1 MQKLLF
7 LACCLFLLACNN
19 NKVDNPEF
27 YQTLSQFDNQFDYWI
42 KNGQILNGID
52 STLQHA
58 DILIKGDQIV
68 YVGEVD
74 STLFN
79 TQQQIDAQGALVTPG
94 FIDAHAHG
102 DPMDT
107 PDFPN
112 FLAMGVTSIALG
124 QDGFSPQVENP
135 QDWFEK
141 VDSAAPSVNIIP
153 FVGHS
158 TLRLL
163 SGANYDP
170 KPAQEHIEKMYDL
183 LNAAMENGCFG
194 MSTGL
199 EYNPGQYAEEEELV
213 NLAKIIGQYDG
224 MIMSHMRNED
234 NDAIEASIQE
244 LLKQGEFCNVHIA
257 HLKVVYGKGQDRAA
271 QVLNLINQ
279 ERNSTFSITADIYPY
294 SASYTGIGI
303 VFPKWAKAPN
313 NYETVKTSRR
323 AELLQFLRQKVI
335 ARNGPEAT
343 LLGTKPY
350 AGKTLAELSEEK
362 GKAFENVLLEDIGP
376 NGASGAYFVMND
388 ELQER
393 LIQDPK
399 IMIGSDG
406 SPTMRHPRGYGSFAK
421 IIETYVY
428 EKELF
433 PLAEAIRKMT
443 SLPAQTL
450 GLTDRGLIKTGH
462 KADLLIFRPENIK
475 AKATFVDP
483 HLLAEGFDYVF
494 VNGRLAFNKGKSLNA
509 RSGRLLRKTN
519 SSD

>member
-7 LACCLFLLACNN
+7 LAFSLLLLGCNK
-19 NKVDNPEF
+19 NKIDNPEF
-27 YQTLSQFDNQFDYWI
+27 YQLVNQYDGQFDCWI

-52 STLQHA
+52 TMPLQA
-58 DILIKGDQIV
+58 DIIIKEDQII
-68 YVGEVD
+68 YIGKVD
-74 STLFN
+74 STVFKA
-79 TQQQIDAQGALVTPG
+79 QQQIDAQGALVTPG

-107 PDFPN
+107 PDFSN

-124 QDGFSPQVENP
+124 QDGFSPQVENI

-141 VDSAAPSVNIIP
+141 VDSTAPSVNIIP

-163 SGANYDP
+163 SGVNYEP
-170 KPAQEHIEKMYDL
+170 NPAQEYIEKMYAL
-183 LNAAMENGCFG
+183 LNDAMKNGCFG
-194 MSTGL
+194 MTTGL
-199 EYNPGQYAEEEELV
+199 EYNPGQYAEEEELLS
-213 NLAKIIGQYDG
+213 LAKIVGQYDG

-234 NDAIEASIQE
+234 DDAIETSIQE

-257 HLKVVYGKGQDRAA
+257 HLKVVYGKGQDRAQ
-271 QVLNLINQ
+271 QVLKLIHQ
-279 ERNSTFSITADIYPY
+279 KRDSRYSITADIYPY

-313 NYETVKTSRR
+313 NYESVKTNRR
-323 AELLQFLRQKVI
+323 AELLQFLRQKVT

-343 LLGTKPY
+343 LLGTQPY

-376 NGASGAYFVMND
+376 EGASGAYFVMND

-393 LIQDPK
+393 LVQDPK

-421 IIETYVY
+421 IIETYVI
-428 EKELF
+428 EKSLF
-433 PLAEAIRKMT
+433 PLTEAIRKMT

-450 GLTDRGLIKTGH
+450 GLTDRGFIKPGY
-462 KADLLIFRPENIK
+462 KADLVIFHPENIK
-475 AKATFVDP
+475 ANATFVDP
-483 HLLAEGFDYVF
+483 HLLAEGFDYVL
-494 VNGRLAFNKGKSLNA
+494 VNGQLAFKKGKNLDA
-509 RSGRLLRKTN
+509 KSGSLLRKKISN
-519 SSD
+519 